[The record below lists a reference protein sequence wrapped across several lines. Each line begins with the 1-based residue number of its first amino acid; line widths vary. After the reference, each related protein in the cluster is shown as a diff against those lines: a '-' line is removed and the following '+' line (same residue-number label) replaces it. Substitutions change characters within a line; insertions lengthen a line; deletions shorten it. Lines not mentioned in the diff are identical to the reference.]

1 MPREKGYVYTVVTAL
16 SHLSV
21 RSMAPR
27 RAAVCCNVWAC
38 RFTAAYRKQD
48 GPVGTLS
55 HQCFMDATTSV
66 MRDAVPHWSS
76 TFFYSQLNDFSSQAL
91 GPSDFWD
98 IVHNT
103 LPCGSQTKQMRS
115 LLLFSIINFF
125 LVLVKTLQESN
136 PAWHSMLPPTR
147 NNISVWKTTDTNDF
161 LLNFSFGT
169 GTSHQAFRAVFQH
182 LQNLNS
188 FPFLAVGF
196 QCNPPPQ
203 KQGAS
208 LCVRCELGEQ
218 DGCQMDLQIN

>member
-1 MPREKGYVYTVVTAL
+1 M
-16 SHLSV
+16 S
-21 RSMAPR
+21 
-27 RAAVCCNVWAC
+27 
-38 RFTAAYRKQD
+38 F
-48 GPVGTLS
+48 
-55 HQCFMDATTSV
+55 
-66 MRDAVPHWSS
+66 
-76 TFFYSQLNDFSSQAL
+76 QAL

-98 IVHNT
+98 IVHNM
-103 LPCGSQTKQMRS
+103 LPCGSQTKQMRR

-125 LVLVKTLQESN
+125 LVLAKTLQESN

-182 LQNLNS
+182 LQNHNS